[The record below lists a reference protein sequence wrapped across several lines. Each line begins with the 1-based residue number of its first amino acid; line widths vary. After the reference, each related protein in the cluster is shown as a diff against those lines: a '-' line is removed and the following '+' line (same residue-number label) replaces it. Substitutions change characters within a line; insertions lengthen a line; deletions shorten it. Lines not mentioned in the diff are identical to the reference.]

1 MKWQGLQSV
10 VCKIGLVMYE
20 IHHPDKGKATQ
31 IYHINL
37 LNAWKGPPSNPST
50 LLLIRKVE
58 EDQEEDQPD
67 PKARRPADPAVPLLF
82 RQRPGWTNLVQHRIH
97 LLHLTPFR
105 YRPYRVPEGLMDR
118 VLQGCK
124 EWAAAYPHDVVIYS
138 VIFDTWGRPWK
149 RSKRWASP

>member
-67 PKARRPADPAVPLLF
+67 PKARRPADPAVPLVVPSKAWVD
-82 RQRPGWTNLVQHRIH
+82 QPST
-97 LLHLTPFR
+97 TP
-105 YRPYRVPEGLMDR
+105 
-118 VLQGCK
+118 
-124 EWAAAYPHDVVIYS
+124 YPPSSSNTIPISAVS
-138 VIFDTWGRPWK
+138 
-149 RSKRWASP
+149 SA